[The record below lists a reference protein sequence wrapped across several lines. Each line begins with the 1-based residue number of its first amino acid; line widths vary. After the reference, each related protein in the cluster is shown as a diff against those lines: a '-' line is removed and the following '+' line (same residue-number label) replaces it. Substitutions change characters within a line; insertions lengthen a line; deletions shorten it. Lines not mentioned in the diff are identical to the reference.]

1 MIEMEMDS
9 EQNGN
14 KIDVNDIQMMPNSVA
29 VESLKNNI
37 VNLEETE
44 HFLKVERELMINK
57 IEI

>member
-1 MIEMEMDS
+1 
-9 EQNGN
+9 
-14 KIDVNDIQMMPNSVA
+14 MPNSVA